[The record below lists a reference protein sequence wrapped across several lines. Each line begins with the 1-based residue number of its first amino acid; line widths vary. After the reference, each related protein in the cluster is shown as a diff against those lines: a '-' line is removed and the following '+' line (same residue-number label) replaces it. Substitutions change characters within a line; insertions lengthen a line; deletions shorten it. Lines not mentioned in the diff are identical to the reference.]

1 MSVSEINRPAGALTV
16 SIGPGGKSRRLAA
29 RDVLTTP
36 LALLAAAAVLYLWVS
51 TRELDII
58 ERRMLAGDRIVAAL
72 RGHLL
77 LVGVSTAAILI
88 IAVPLGILLSRPAL
102 RRIAPL
108 VNAIAVAGQSIP
120 SFGLIVL
127 FALTLGLG
135 PRYAIYAL
143 VISALVPVLANTIAG
158 LRQVDPALTE
168 AAFGIGMSRVQV
180 LRRVELPLAVPV
192 MLAGVRT
199 AVVWN
204 VGTATVA
211 SFAGAGGLGSIIAV
225 GLIQNRDL
233 VAVVGAALTAFLAI
247 FLDHLARLVQQQLT
261 PRGL

>member
-1 MSVSEINRPAGALTV
+1 MSSTELTPSPALVASIQPRRPE
-16 SIGPGGKSRRLAA
+16 RRLGA
-29 RDVLTTP
+29 RDFLTTP
-36 LALLAAAAVLYLWVS
+36 LVLLAAVVALYLLVS
-51 TRELDII
+51 TRNLDII
-58 ERRMLAGDRIVAAL
+58 EQRMLTGDRLVLAV
-72 RGHLL
+72 REHLL
-77 LVGVSTAAILI
+77 LVGVSTAAIVS
-88 IAVPLGILLSRPAL
+88 IAVPLGILLSRPAM
-102 RRIAPL
+102 RRIAPS
-108 VNAIAVAGQSIP
+108 VNVLAVAAQSVP

-143 VISALVPVLANTIAG
+143 VISALLPVLANTTAG
-158 LRQVDPALTE
+158 LEQVDPRVKE
-168 AAFGIGMSRVQV
+168 AASGIGMNRLQV
-180 LRRVELPLAVPV
+180 LYRIELPLAVPV
-192 MLAGVRT
+192 VLAGVRT

-204 VGTATVA
+204 VGTAAVA

-247 FLDHLARLVQQQLT
+247 FLDHVARMVQELLT